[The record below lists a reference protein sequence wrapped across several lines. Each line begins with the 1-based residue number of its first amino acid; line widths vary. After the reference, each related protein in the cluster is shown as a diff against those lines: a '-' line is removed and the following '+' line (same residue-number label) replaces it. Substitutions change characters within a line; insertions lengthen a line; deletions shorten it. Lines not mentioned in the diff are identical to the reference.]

1 MPTLKAL
8 RADVVTFSGDPFL
21 EAAEKCLVHIPD
33 AIVVID
39 GGHIVDIGPASE
51 VASRL
56 PSGVMVQHYPDAIIS
71 AGFID
76 THIHYPQTEMIGAYG
91 QQLLE
96 WLNTYTFVAEQN
108 FADQQHAQKIAK
120 VFLRELLRCGTTTA
134 AVYCTV
140 HPGSVD
146 AFFEESARFNTRMVA
161 GKVLMDRNAPAALLD
176 TAELAHTM
184 SSELIAKWHKRGR
197 QLYCITPRFAPT
209 STEAQLDV
217 CGTLLKENPS

>member
-1 MPTLKAL
+1 MTTLKAL
-8 RADVVTFSGDPFL
+8 RADVVTFRGDPFL
-21 EAAEKCLVHIPD
+21 DAAEKCLVHIPD

-39 GGHIVDIGPASE
+39 GGHIVDVGPASE

-56 PSGVMVQHYPDAIIS
+56 PPGVKVQHYPDAIIS

-197 QLYCITPRFAPT
+197 QLYCITPRFAPP
-209 STEAQLDV
+209 V
-217 CGTLLKENPS
+217 RTLS